1 MKIRKYLLEQVN
13 MKAED
18 KLKRAI
24 SLGCFT
30 QFKNFTVDQ
39 SETQPSLIVLRDR
52 EMWAVTGKGVPSG
65 KKYYFLADPMVRVDV
80 EEFNKNPSDRDINI
94 PLTRPWTCPNLE
106 LNDEQK
112 KYLESLES
120 KGWTTNRPTEKD
132 LDDEIYLGFDL
143 VSGKKYTPTGY
154 SETTSADTQ
163 FNDVKA
169 FTKYFEKLDYARAN
183 IGRGTGGSV
192 IVYKR
197 NTGKSQF
204 KPEEGGDCRKNIEIL
219 HDLFQKRR
227 VEDEDY
233 VKAIHKIVQN
243 CVNQRDFTLRP
254 DLRNKIND
262 LANINTYDREIGK
275 LKIYLPQRESVNRLI
290 KKTLI
295 ETKERKNN
303 QIIENKLVESRLKFI
318 IEDVSVFNKK
328 SKQVKIKEGFKFL
341 RETSYLK
348 SMGMLN
354 ENLSDIF
361 KQMFGNSFES
371 ILGTVSDPFVGSI
384 LNKLS
389 IPQEIK
395 TSVLDTIKQ
404 RANELLAHMDT
415 CENLSKFISDIVSEI
430 TVLKMTAK
438 NITGSQVLDSAIVD
452 TMGDDVFKTKL
463 SEKIEEEVCLL
474 FNKYAEN
481 AKNLV
486 TKLTSE
492 EV

>member
-1 MKIRKYLLEQVN
+1 M
-13 MKAED
+13 
-18 KLKRAI
+18 
-24 SLGCFT
+24 
-30 QFKNFTVDQ
+30 
-39 SETQPSLIVLRDR
+39 
-52 EMWAVTGKGVPSG
+52 
-65 KKYYFLADPMVRVDV
+65 
-80 EEFNKNPSDRDINI
+80 
-94 PLTRPWTCPNLE
+94 
-106 LNDEQK
+106 
-112 KYLESLES
+112 
-120 KGWTTNRPTEKD
+120 
-132 LDDEIYLGFDL
+132 
-143 VSGKKYTPTGY
+143 
-154 SETTSADTQ
+154 
-163 FNDVKA
+163 
-169 FTKYFEKLDYARAN
+169 
-183 IGRGTGGSV
+183 
-192 IVYKR
+192 
-197 NTGKSQF
+197 
-204 KPEEGGDCRKNIEIL
+204 
-219 HDLFQKRR
+219 
-227 VEDEDY
+227 
-233 VKAIHKIVQN
+233 
-243 CVNQRDFTLRP
+243 
-254 DLRNKIND
+254 
-262 LANINTYDREIGK
+262 ANINTYDREIGK
-275 LKIYLPQRESVNRLI
+275 LKIYLPQRESVNKLI

-303 QIIENKLVESRLKFI
+303 QIIENRLVESRLKFI

-328 SKQVKIKEGFKFL
+328 SKQSKIKEGFKFL

-430 TVLKMTAK
+430 TVVKMTTK
-438 NITGSQVLDSAIVD
+438 NITGSQFLDSAIVD

-463 SEKIEEEVCLL
+463 SEKIKEEVCLL

>member
-1 MKIRKYLLEQVN
+1 VN

-24 SLGCFT
+24 SLGCISKYT
-30 QFKNFTVDQ
+30 NFIMD
-39 SETQPSLIVLRDR
+39 SGQPTLIDFGGKDV
-52 EMWAVTGKGVPSG
+52 WAISGKGKTSQ
-65 KKYYFLADPMVRVDV
+65 KQYFFLAEPMVMVDA
-80 EEFNKNPSDRDINI
+80 EEAAKNPSDRDPNK
-94 PLTRPWTCPNLE
+94 PLTREWVCPNLE

-169 FTKYFEKLDYARAN
+169 FTKYFEKLDYARAT
-183 IGRGTGGSV
+183 ISRGTGGSV

-254 DLRNKIND
+254 DLRKKIND
-262 LANINTYDREIGK
+262 LANINTYDR
-275 LKIYLPQRESVNRLI
+275 
-290 KKTLI
+290 
-295 ETKERKNN
+295 
-303 QIIENKLVESRLKFI
+303 LKFI
-318 IEDVSVFNKK
+318 IEDISIFNKK
-328 SKQVKIKEGFKFL
+328 TKQVKIKEGFKFL
-341 RETSYLK
+341 RETAYLK
-348 SMGMLN
+348 NIGMLN
-354 ENLSDIF
+354 ENLSDVF
-361 KQMFGNSFES
+361 KQMFGNSFENMLS
-371 ILGTVSDPFVGSI
+371 TVSDPFVGSI

-395 TSVLDTIKQ
+395 VSVLETIKQ
-404 RANELLAHMDT
+404 RANELLSNMDS

-430 TVLKMTAK
+430 TMTKMTSK
-438 NITGSQVLDSAIVD
+438 NITGSQFLDSAIVD
-452 TMGDDVFKTKL
+452 TMGDDVFRTKL
-463 SEKIEEEVCLL
+463 SEKIKEEVCVL

>member
-1 MKIRKYLLEQVN
+1 MKIKKYLLEQVN

-18 KLKRAI
+18 KLNRAI
-24 SLGCFT
+24 SLGCIAKYT
-30 QFKNFTVDQ
+30 NFVMDPG
-39 SETQPSLIVLRDR
+39 QPSLIDFGGKDV
-52 EMWAVTGKGVPSG
+52 WAISGKGKSS
-65 KKYYFLADPMVRVDV
+65 KKQYFFLAEPMVMVDA
-80 EEFNKNPSDRDINI
+80 EEAEKKPSDRDPSK
-94 PLTRPWTCPNLE
+94 PLTREWACTNLE

-112 KYLESLES
+112 KYLESLNS
-120 KGWTTNRPTEKD
+120 KSWTLTRPTTKD
-132 LDDEIYLGFDL
+132 LDDGVYLAFDL

-154 SETTSADTQ
+154 TETTPSDTQ
-163 FNDVKA
+163 FNDVKS
-169 FTKYFEKLDYARAN
+169 FVKYFSSLDS
-183 IGRGTGGSV
+183 IKGSSV

-233 VKAIHKIVQN
+233 VKEVHKIVQN
-243 CVNQRDFTLRP
+243 CVNQRDFVLRP
-254 DLRNKIND
+254 DLRKKIND

-275 LKIYLPQRESVNRLI
+275 LKIYLPQRESINKLI
-290 KKTLI
+290 KKTLV
-295 ETKERKNN
+295 ETKEKKNN
-303 QIIENKLVESRLKFI
+303 RIIENKLVESRLKFI
-318 IEDVSVFNKK
+318 IEDISVFNKK
-328 SKQVKIKEGFKFL
+328 TKQVKIKEGFKFL
-341 RETSYLK
+341 RETAYLK
-348 SMGMLN
+348 NIGMLN
-354 ENLSDIF
+354 ENLSDVF
-361 KQMFGNSFES
+361 KQMFGNSFENMLS
-371 ILGTVSDPFVGSI
+371 TVSDPFVGSI

-395 TSVLDTIKQ
+395 VSVLETIKQ
-404 RANELLAHMDT
+404 RANELLSNMDS

-430 TVLKMTAK
+430 TMTKMSNK
-438 NITGSQVLDSAIVD
+438 NLTGSQFLDSAIVD
-452 TMGDDVFKTKL
+452 TMGDDVFRTKL
-463 SEKIEEEVCLL
+463 SEKIKEEVCVL

>member
-1 MKIRKYLLEQVN
+1 M
-13 MKAED
+13 
-18 KLKRAI
+18 
-24 SLGCFT
+24 
-30 QFKNFTVDQ
+30 
-39 SETQPSLIVLRDR
+39 
-52 EMWAVTGKGVPSG
+52 
-65 KKYYFLADPMVRVDV
+65 
-80 EEFNKNPSDRDINI
+80 
-94 PLTRPWTCPNLE
+94 
-106 LNDEQK
+106 NDEQK
-112 KYLESLES
+112 KYLESLNS
-120 KGWTTNRPTEKD
+120 KGWTSTKPTDKD

-143 VSGKKYTPTGY
+143 VSGLKYSPTGY
-154 SETTSADTQ
+154 SQTTSADTQ
-163 FNDVKA
+163 FNDVKS
-169 FTKYFEKLDYARAN
+169 FTKYFANLDPKKDGKR
-183 IGRGTGGSV
+183 SV

-233 VKAIHKIVQN
+233 VKEVHKIVQN
-243 CVNQRDFTLRP
+243 CVNQRDFVLRP
-254 DLRNKIND
+254 DLRKKIND

-275 LKIYLPQRESVNRLI
+275 LKIYLPQRESVNKLI

-318 IEDVSVFNKK
+318 IEDVSVFNKR

-361 KQMFGNSFES
+361 KQMFGNSFEN

-430 TVLKMTAK
+430 TVAKMTTK
-438 NITGSQVLDSAIVD
+438 NITGSQFLDSAIVD

-463 SEKIEEEVCLL
+463 SEKIKEEVCLL

>member
-1 MKIRKYLLEQVN
+1 MKIKKYLLEQVN

-18 KLKRAI
+18 KLRRAI
-24 SLGCFT
+24 DLGCIAT
-30 QFKNFTVDQ
+30 YTNFVIDQ
-39 SETQPSLIVLRDR
+39 NQPVLIDFGGKDV
-52 EMWAVTGKGVPSG
+52 WAISGKGKTS
-65 KKYYFLADPMVRVDV
+65 KKQYYFLAEPMVLVDAD
-80 EEFNKNPSDRDINI
+80 EAAKNPSDRDPNK
-94 PLTRPWTCPNLE
+94 PLTREWSCANLE

-112 KYLESLES
+112 KYLESLNS
-120 KGWTTNRPTEKD
+120 KGWTSTKPTDKD

-143 VSGKKYTPTGY
+143 VSGLKYSPTGY
-154 SETTSADTQ
+154 SQTTSADTQ
-163 FNDVKA
+163 FNEVKS
-169 FTKYFEKLDYARAN
+169 FTKYFANLDPKKDGKR
-183 IGRGTGGSV
+183 SV

-233 VKAIHKIVQN
+233 VKAVHKIVQN

-254 DLRNKIND
+254 VLRKKIND

-295 ETKERKNN
+295 KTKERKNN

-318 IEDVSVFNKK
+318 IEDVSVFNKR

-361 KQMFGNSFES
+361 KQMFGNSFEN

>member
-1 MKIRKYLLEQVN
+1 MKIKKYLLEQVN

-24 SLGCFT
+24 DLGCIAT
-30 QFKNFTVDQ
+30 YTNFVMDQ
-39 SETQPSLIVLRDR
+39 NQPVLIDFGGKDV
-52 EMWAVTGKGVPSG
+52 WAISGKGKTSN
-65 KKYYFLADPMVRVDV
+65 KQYYFLAEPMVLVDAD
-80 EEFNKNPSDRDINI
+80 EAAKNPSDRDPNK
-94 PLTRPWTCPNLE
+94 PLTREWSCANLE

-112 KYLESLES
+112 KYLESLNS
-120 KGWTTNRPTEKD
+120 KGWTSTKPTDKD

-143 VSGKKYTPTGY
+143 VSGLKYSPTGY
-154 SETTSADTQ
+154 SQTTSADTQ
-163 FNDVKA
+163 FNEVKS
-169 FTKYFEKLDYARAN
+169 FTKYFANLDPKKDGKR
-183 IGRGTGGSV
+183 SV

-233 VKAIHKIVQN
+233 VKAVHKIVQN

-254 DLRNKIND
+254 DLRKKIND

-318 IEDVSVFNKK
+318 IEDVSIFNKR

-341 RETSYLK
+341 RETFYLK

-361 KQMFGNSFES
+361 KQMFGNSFEN

>member
-1 MKIRKYLLEQVN
+1 MKIKKYLLEQVN

-24 SLGCFT
+24 DLGCISKYT
-30 QFKNFTVDQ
+30 NFVMDLN
-39 SETQPSLIVLRDR
+39 QPVLIDFGGKDV
-52 EMWAVTGKGVPSG
+52 WAISGKGKTSNRP
-65 KKYYFLADPMVRVDV
+65 YFFLSDPMVMVDA
-80 EEFNKNPSDRDINI
+80 EEAAKNPSDRDPKR
-94 PLTRPWTCPNLE
+94 PLTRQWVCANLE

-112 KYLESLES
+112 KYLESLNS
-120 KGWTTNRPTEKD
+120 KGWTSNKPTDKD

-143 VSGKKYTPTGY
+143 VSGLKYTPEGFKPITN
-154 SETTSADTQ
+154 TDTQ
-163 FNDVKA
+163 FNDVKS
-169 FTKYFEKLDYARAN
+169 FVKYFTNLDQAK
-183 IGRGTGGSV
+183 GGSV
-192 IVYKR
+192 MVYKR

-204 KPEEGGDCRKNIEIL
+204 TPEEGGDCRKNIEIL

-233 VKAIHKIVQN
+233 VKEVHKIVQN
-243 CVNQRDFTLRP
+243 CVNQRDFVLRP
-254 DLRNKIND
+254 DLRKKIND

-275 LKIYLPQRESVNRLI
+275 LKIYLPQRESVNKLI

-328 SKQVKIKEGFKFL
+328 SKQTKIKEGFKFL

-348 SMGMLN
+348 GMGMLN

-361 KQMFGNSFES
+361 KQMFGNSSEN

-395 TSVLDTIKQ
+395 TSVLETIKQ
-404 RANELLAHMDT
+404 RANELMANMDS
-415 CENLSKFISDIVSEI
+415 CENLSKFISDIVSEM
-430 TVLKMTAK
+430 TVAKMTTK
-438 NITGSQVLDSAIVD
+438 NITGSQFLDSAIVD

-463 SEKIEEEVCLL
+463 SEKIKEEVCLL

>member
-1 MKIRKYLLEQVN
+1 MKIKKYLLEQVN

-24 SLGCFT
+24 SLGCIAKYT
-30 QFKNFTVDQ
+30 NFVMDPN
-39 SETQPSLIVLRDR
+39 QPSLIDFGGKDV
-52 EMWAVTGKGVPSG
+52 WAISGKGKQS
-65 KKYYFLADPMVRVDV
+65 KKQYFFLADPMVMVDA
-80 EEFNKNPSDRDINI
+80 EEAAKTPSERDPQK
-94 PLTRPWTCPNLE
+94 PLTKEWVCANLE

-112 KYLESLES
+112 KYLESLDS
-120 KGWTTNRPTEKD
+120 KGWTTTRPTYKD
-132 LDDEIYLGFDL
+132 LDDGIYLGFDL
-143 VSGKKYTPTGY
+143 VSGLKYTPTGVKP
-154 SETTSADTQ
+154 TTDTDTQ
-163 FNDVKA
+163 FNDVKS
-169 FTKYFEKLDYARAN
+169 FVKYFTNLDQAK
-183 IGRGTGGSV
+183 GGSV
-192 IVYKR
+192 MVYKR

-204 KPEEGGDCRKNIEIL
+204 TPEEGGDCRKNIEIL

-233 VKAIHKIVQN
+233 VKEIHKIVQN

-254 DLRNKIND
+254 DLRKKIND

-275 LKIYLPQRESVNRLI
+275 LKIYLPQRESVNKLI

-303 QIIENKLVESRLKFI
+303 QIIENRLVESRLKFI

-328 SKQVKIKEGFKFL
+328 SKQSKIKEGFKFL

-430 TVLKMTAK
+430 TVVKMTTK
-438 NITGSQVLDSAIVD
+438 NITGSQFLDSAIVD

-463 SEKIEEEVCLL
+463 SEKIKEEVCLL

>member
-1 MKIRKYLLEQVN
+1 MKIKKYLLEQVN

-24 SLGCFT
+24 ALGCISNYP
-30 QFKNFTVDQ
+30 NFVIDPN
-39 SETQPSLIVLRDR
+39 QPVLIDFGGKDV
-52 EMWAVTGKGVPSG
+52 WAISGKGKTSG
-65 KKYYFLADPMVRVDV
+65 KQYYFLAEPMVLVDAG
-80 EEFNKNPSDRDINI
+80 EAAKNPSDRDQNK
-94 PLTRPWTCPNLE
+94 PLTREWSCANLE

-112 KYLESLES
+112 KYLESLNS
-120 KGWTTNRPTEKD
+120 KGWTSTKPTDKD

-143 VSGKKYTPTGY
+143 VSGLKYSPTGY
-154 SETTSADTQ
+154 SQTTSADTQ
-163 FNDVKA
+163 FNDVKS
-169 FTKYFEKLDYARAN
+169 FTKYFAN
-183 IGRGTGGSV
+183 LNPKIGGS
-192 IVYKR
+192 IKVYKR

-233 VKAIHKIVQN
+233 VKEVHKIVQN
-243 CVNQRDFTLRP
+243 CVNQRDFVLRP
-254 DLRNKIND
+254 DLRKKIND

-275 LKIYLPQRESVNRLI
+275 LKIYLPQRESVNKLI

-318 IEDVSVFNKK
+318 IDDVSVFNKR

-430 TVLKMTAK
+430 TVVKMTTK
-438 NITGSQVLDSAIVD
+438 NITGSQFLDSAIVD

-463 SEKIEEEVCLL
+463 SEKIKEEVCLL

>member
-1 MKIRKYLLEQVN
+1 MKIKKYLLEQVN

-24 SLGCFT
+24 ALGCIS
-30 QFKNFTVDQ
+30 KYANFVMDPN
-39 SETQPSLIVLRDR
+39 QPVLIDFGGKDV
-52 EMWAVTGKGVPSG
+52 WAISGKGKTSQRQ
-65 KKYYFLADPMVRVDV
+65 YFFLADPMVMVDA
-80 EEFNKNPSDRDINI
+80 EEAAKKPSDRDPNK
-94 PLTRPWTCPNLE
+94 PLTREWVCANLE

-112 KYLESLES
+112 KYLESLNS
-120 KGWTTNRPTEKD
+120 KGWTTNKPTDKD

-143 VSGKKYTPTGY
+143 VSGLKHTPTGY
-154 SETTSADTQ
+154 SQTTSTDTQ

-169 FTKYFEKLDYARAN
+169 FTKYFASLDPAK
-183 IGRGTGGSV
+183 GGS
-192 IVYKR
+192 IKVYKR

-219 HDLFQKRR
+219 HDLFRKRR

-233 VKAIHKIVQN
+233 VKEVHKIVQN
-243 CVNQRDFTLRP
+243 CVNQRDFVLRP
-254 DLRNKIND
+254 DLRKKIND

-275 LKIYLPQRESVNRLI
+275 LKIYLPPRESVNKLI

-295 ETKERKNN
+295 ETRERKNN
-303 QIIENKLVESRLKFI
+303 QLIENKLVESRLKFI
-318 IEDVSVFNKK
+318 IEDLSVFNKK
-328 SKQVKIKEGFKFL
+328 SKQTKIKEGFKFL

-348 SMGMLN
+348 NMGMLN

-361 KQMFGNSFES
+361 KQMFGSSFEN

-395 TSVLDTIKQ
+395 TSVLETIKQ
-404 RANELLAHMDT
+404 RANELLAHMDS
-415 CENLSKFISDIVSEI
+415 CENLSKFISDIVSEM
-430 TVLKMTAK
+430 TVAKMTTK
-438 NITGSQVLDSAIVD
+438 NITGSQFLDSAIVD

-463 SEKIEEEVCLL
+463 SEKIKEEVCLL
-474 FNKYAEN
+474 FNKYVEN

>member
-1 MKIRKYLLEQVN
+1 MKIKKYLLEQVN

-18 KLKRAI
+18 KLRRAI
-24 SLGCFT
+24 DLGCIAT
-30 QFKNFTVDQ
+30 YTNFVMDQ
-39 SETQPSLIVLRDR
+39 NQPVLIDFGGKDV
-52 EMWAVTGKGVPSG
+52 WAISGKGKTSN
-65 KKYYFLADPMVRVDV
+65 KQYYFLAEPMVLVDAD
-80 EEFNKNPSDRDINI
+80 EAAKNPSDRDPNK
-94 PLTRPWTCPNLE
+94 PLTREWSCANLE

-112 KYLESLES
+112 KYLESLNS
-120 KGWTTNRPTEKD
+120 KGWTSTKPTDKD

-143 VSGKKYTPTGY
+143 VSGLKYSPTGY
-154 SETTSADTQ
+154 SQTTSADTQ
-163 FNDVKA
+163 FNEVKS
-169 FTKYFEKLDYARAN
+169 FTKYFANLDPKKDGKR
-183 IGRGTGGSV
+183 SV

-233 VKAIHKIVQN
+233 VKAVHKIVQN

-254 DLRNKIND
+254 DLRKKIND

-318 IEDVSVFNKK
+318 IEDVSIFNKR

-341 RETSYLK
+341 RETFYLK

-361 KQMFGNSFES
+361 KQMFGNSFEN

-486 TKLTSE
+486 TKLTS
-492 EV
+492 